1 MYGRD
6 RLPYPCL
13 YPPFYRLQ
21 GRTSTTTN
29 LFGNWTSFEKKGKRK
44 FAVIS
49 AGKVEFSGD
58 GHDRRRRDR
67 RGERK
72 PRTCLVRWP
81 LELEMDQ
88 NDSLYSTKE
97 SMFQQSILVSVL
109 LHQLYSISANS
120 LMRWSL
126 IIKKKRRKGM
136 AVACCSVLVR
146 IRNNLAVVRPC
157 WIGLVVHRSRP
168 QTTHASRWYH
178 KKHESVASS
187 RSLGV
192 RTISTTISSKTKNK
206 KKL

>member
-6 RLPYPCL
+6 RLPYPCR

-126 IIKKKRRKGM
+126 IIKKKEERVWLSR
-136 AVACCSVLVR
+136 VAQSLLEYGTTWLSSGPAGSVWSSIAL
-146 IRNNLAVVRPC
+146 
-157 WIGLVVHRSRP
+157 VHRRHTP
-168 QTTHASRWYH
+168 RVGTT
-178 KKHESVASS
+178 
-187 RSLGV
+187 RSMSQSQVLD
-192 RTISTTISSKTKNK
+192 RSA
-206 KKL
+206 